1 MHGADFYFCTEKVN
15 LTWFI
20 GVDSV
25 DPGQTF
31 SLFLFH
37 AVTRRLIGARDAGQP
52 DLIKPTARIGLS
64 RTDTV
69 IG

>member
-1 MHGADFYFCTEKVN
+1 MVQTFIFVQRKSTSH
-15 LTWFI
+15 WFF